1 MKKYERPFL
10 VTIIP
15 AVEGNAC
22 GTEIHDLVTS
32 EVEKTKKEMM
42 CLPGEGGGCRRD

>member
-10 VTIIP
+10 VTTIP

-22 GTEIHDLVTS
+22 GAEIYDLVTS
-32 EVEKTKKEMM
+32 EVGKKK
-42 CLPGEGGGCRRD
+42 RKK